1 MSEKNNY
8 IIDKNILNDIECNCH
23 ELKRRYIKYCL
34 TCDKNLCNWCEG
46 HDKHELKD
54 FNTLDPGPEAYRL
67 YEEKLSK
74 MEAINKSFFE
84 KTLLDFQKRKDN
96 IKKMLDDINDVIS
109 DINISANIF
118 EKQLNFNKT
127 IINAYKESKINYYI
141 LDNFKNLDFVLNTKN
156 YEKKWNINNFRLKEQ
171 NKEKFQLNTKKL
183 PRFILP
189 NLILNLNNKSG
200 QDSKKTE
207 FEGFTNMWI
216 SEKYCKSWGLR
227 EAIREFLQNQHDG
240 IISKLK
246 TKNDLQVIKI
256 GKKENINNMKVYVN
270 FDFINKA
277 NNKIYGHIR
286 YDNIKNILTISNKG
300 FLWLGDFILGCSK
313 DEENNPDLIGTF
325 GEGMKLAILALCRLN
340 KNVTIISACKKY
352 NFIIKEDP
360 IFLKDNQ
367 PQKCLHFKYEIF
379 NDINFNMVKVII
391 NNINIEEWGS
401 QIINFLWLLNDDAKI
416 YTSMNNNNRELGQ
429 IIYEEYLRGKIY
441 VKGIFV
447 QNIRLLY
454 SEDYANC
461 PGFNIDIKLNR
472 DRNCIPNNKI
482 LKEKISSVL
491 SSFCNK
497 NIKFILEM
505 EK

>member
-1 MSEKNNY
+1 
-8 IIDKNILNDIECNCH
+8 
-23 ELKRRYIKYCL
+23 
-34 TCDKNLCNWCEG
+34 
-46 HDKHELKD
+46 
-54 FNTLDPGPEAYRL
+54 
-67 YEEKLSK
+67 
-74 MEAINKSFFE
+74 
-84 KTLLDFQKRKDN
+84 
-96 IKKMLDDINDVIS
+96 
-109 DINISANIF
+109 
-118 EKQLNFNKT
+118 
-127 IINAYKESKINYYI
+127 
-141 LDNFKNLDFVLNTKN
+141 
-156 YEKKWNINNFRLKEQ
+156 
-171 NKEKFQLNTKKL
+171 
-183 PRFILP
+183 
-189 NLILNLNNKSG
+189 
-200 QDSKKTE
+200 
-207 FEGFTNMWI
+207 MWI
-216 SEKYCKSWGLR
+216 SEKYCKSWGIR

-240 IISKLK
+240 IISKIK
-246 TKNDLQVIKI
+246 TKKDLQVIKI
-256 GKKENINNMKVYVN
+256 GKKENINNMRVYVN

-277 NNKIYGHIR
+277 NNKVYGHIR
-286 YDNIKNILTISNKG
+286 YDNIIKNTLTFSNKG
-300 FLWLGDFILGCSK
+300 FLWLCDFILGCSK

-325 GEGMKLAILALCRLN
+325 GERMKLAILALCRLN
-340 KNVTIISACKKY
+340 KNVAIISACKKY

-360 IFLKDNQ
+360 LFLKDNQ
-367 PQKCLHFKYEIF
+367 PQRCLHFKFEIF
-379 NDINFNMVKVII
+379 NDININIIKVII

-416 YTSMNNNNRELGQ
+416 YTSMNNHNRELGQ

>member
-54 FNTLDPGPEAYRL
+54 FNSLDPGPEAYRL

-325 GEGMKLAILALCRLN
+325 GEGMKLAILA
-340 KNVTIISACKKY
+340 
-352 NFIIKEDP
+352 
-360 IFLKDNQ
+360 
-367 PQKCLHFKYEIF
+367 
-379 NDINFNMVKVII
+379 
-391 NNINIEEWGS
+391 
-401 QIINFLWLLNDDAKI
+401 
-416 YTSMNNNNRELGQ
+416 
-429 IIYEEYLRGKIY
+429 
-441 VKGIFV
+441 
-447 QNIRLLY
+447 
-454 SEDYANC
+454 YA
-461 PGFNIDIKLNR
+461 D
-472 DRNCIPNNKI
+472 
-482 LKEKISSVL
+482 
-491 SSFCNK
+491 
-497 NIKFILEM
+497 
-505 EK
+505 